1 MSRAL
6 TDRVRG
12 RAFVTGG
19 ASGIGAALCRTLGR
33 AGVPVCVVDVDELGA
48 RAVAQEL
55 NDAGHDARAM
65 VLDVSNRQ
73 AFVDAIDEA
82 EADGVPVDLL
92 INNAGVGLGGEIRDN
107 TADDWHRILS
117 VNLYG
122 VVHGVDAVYSRMLD
136 RGRGSIVNIASLA
149 GLVAVP
155 GEGPYVASKHAVVGL
170 TKVLAAEAAAL
181 GVDVLLVC
189 PGVVRTPIYESS
201 PTRGFDAD
209 KILSMWPKGITAEQ
223 CAARIVRGIAARER
237 QIVVTRSAKAMWWL
251 ERLSPRLMARFGRVY
266 MERAR
271 QHRVD

>member
-1 MSRAL
+1 MSRVL
-6 TDRVRG
+6 TDRVHG

-19 ASGIGAALCRTLGR
+19 ASGIGAALCRVIGH
-33 AGVPVCVVDVDELGA
+33 AGVPVCVADVDELGA

-55 NDAGHDARAM
+55 NDAGYDARA
-65 VLDVSNRQ
+65 VTLDVSNRT
-73 AFVDAIDEA
+73 AFVEAIDDV

-92 INNAGVGLGGEIRDN
+92 INNAGVGVGGEIRDN
-107 TADDWHRILS
+107 TADDWHRIFS
-117 VNLYG
+117 VNLHG
-122 VVHGVDAVYSRMLD
+122 VVHGVDAVYSRMLE

-170 TKVLAAEAAAL
+170 TKVLAAEAAAF

-209 KILSMWPKGITAEQ
+209 KILSMWPKGITAAE
-223 CAARIVRGIAARER
+223 CAERIVRGIIARKQ
-237 QIVVTRSAKAMWWL
+237 QIVVTRSARAMWWL
-251 ERLSPRLMARFGRVY
+251 ERMSPRLMARFGRLY

-271 QHRVD
+271 QYRVD